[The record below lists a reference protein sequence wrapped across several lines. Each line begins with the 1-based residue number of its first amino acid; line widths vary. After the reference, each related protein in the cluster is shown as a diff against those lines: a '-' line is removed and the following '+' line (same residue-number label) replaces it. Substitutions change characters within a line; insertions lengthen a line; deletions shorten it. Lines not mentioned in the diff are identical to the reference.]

1 MGDEYIELAK
11 PEMRDEFYA
20 IVISSQ
26 QSLKQLKGV
35 IRASAVAVRTS
46 KIRLLEREHTK
57 K

>member
-1 MGDEYIELAK
+1 MGDQYIELAK

-35 IRASAVAVRTS
+35 IRASAVAVSTL
-46 KIRLLEREHTK
+46 KIRLLEREHTRK
-57 K
+57 